1 MLCVCPLPNAPET
14 VTLCE
19 CAPAQLVVN
28 VPVSLSR
35 EDATPEP
42 SCELF
47 DLIVRLWLCPPAL
60 FVVPVN
66 VTFTLGNSLSD
77 HYAVRLQR

>member
-1 MLCVCPLPNAPET
+1 M
-14 VTLCE
+14 TLC
-19 CAPAQLVVN
+19 AWSSAQLVVN
-28 VPVSLSR
+28 VPVSPSLD
-35 EDATPEP
+35 DATPEP

-66 VTFTLGNSLSD
+66 VTFTLGNSLSGIYILCLEVMND
-77 HYAVRLQR
+77 AFN